1 MDNSAAV
8 IAANEKADKAGFS
21 EMELSAIGEVAN
33 ITLGNAMT
41 ALSVLVQG
49 DIDISTPD
57 VEIKNKGDVVEE
69 HLEKCVITRVDYVKG
84 VDGFSVLFL
93 KEDDV
98 KILTDLM
105 MGSDGHG
112 MFYQQDISDLHMSA
126 VSESMNQMMGS
137 AATAMGMMLSKMV
150 DISTPT
156 TTMMEAGKYVDDS
169 FKNDDRFVQIGFD
182 VKMKDL
188 ITTQMVQLYPY
199 RLAKAIA
206 DLFIVKKQQNDGQS
220 PF

>member
-1 MDNSAAV
+1 MDNSAAAT
-8 IAANEKADKAGFS
+8 AANEKADKAGFN

-41 ALSVLVQG
+41 ALSVLIHG
-49 DIDISTPD
+49 TIDISTPD
-57 VEIKNKGDVVEE
+57 VEIKNKGDVVRD

-112 MFYQQDISDLHMSA
+112 MFYLQDMSELHLSA

-137 AATAMGMMLSKMV
+137 AATAMGMMISKMV

-156 TTMMEAGKYVDDS
+156 TIQMEAGKFIDDS
-169 FKNDDRFVQIGFD
+169 FKNDDRFVQINFD
-182 VKMKDL
+182 VKMNDL
-188 ITTQMVQLYPY
+188 IDTQMIQLYPF

-206 DLFIVKKQQNDGQS
+206 DLFIVKKQQNNGQS

>member
-1 MDNSAAV
+1 MDNSAAA
-8 IAANEKADKAGFS
+8 IAANEKADKAGFN
-21 EMELSAIGEVAN
+21 EMEISAIGEVAN

-41 ALSVLVQG
+41 ALSVLIHG

-57 VEIKNKGDVVEE
+57 VEIKNKGDVVKE
-69 HLEKCVITRVDYVKG
+69 HLEKCIITRVDYVKG

-112 MFYQQDISDLHMSA
+112 MFYSQDISDLHLSA

-137 AATAMGMMLSKMV
+137 AATAMGMMISKMV

-156 TTMMEAGKYVDDS
+156 TIQMEAGKFIDDS
-169 FKNDDRFVQIGFD
+169 FKNDDRFVQINFD
-182 VKMKDL
+182 VKMNDL
-188 ITTQMVQLYPY
+188 ITTQMIQLYPF

-206 DLFIVKKQQNDGQS
+206 DLFIVKKQQNDGMS

>member
-1 MDNSAAV
+1 MDNSVAV
-8 IAANEKADKAGFS
+8 KAANEKADKAGFN

-41 ALSVLVQG
+41 ALSVLVHG

-57 VEIKNKGDVVEE
+57 VEIKNKGDVVKE
-69 HLEKCVITRVDYVKG
+69 HLEKYVITRVDYVKG

-112 MFYQQDISDLHMSA
+112 MFYQQDISELHLSA

-156 TTMMEAGKYVDDS
+156 TIRMEAGKFVEDS
-169 FKNDDRFVQIGFD
+169 FKNDDRFVQINFD
-182 VKMKDL
+182 VKMNSL
-188 ITTQMVQLYPY
+188 IATQMTQLYPF